1 MNINI
6 NQTELKDAIE
16 KVERLLHKSFLPVL
30 DNVLLTA
37 DNNQITITVNNLCS
51 TLTVDVDGEII
62 TPGTI
67 LIDKSNFKL
76 IKKLSGILNITSSDN
91 LGMVKVNEEEEK
103 EDVISHMVIIKA
115 NRNLKFVSILPEQY
129 PEMPKDINSEA
140 FVVPENVFKDK
151 LKIKAFVAKGHFR
164 QIFNGVLIFKN
175 DMVACNTHYLARY
188 TLNVENKC
196 EDQMNIPI
204 QSIEELNKI
213 LNNKT
218 SSALQ
223 FYYKKDE
230 DEMRYIKIVG
240 NGFIYTTRLVEG
252 VYPNHNNIIPQSSC
266 TMINI
271 DKSKLRDTLEFAFEI
286 VKDVE
291 LRPIMFNI
299 TDQFKI
305 FTSEGIDKSMSEILP
320 SRIQGEELKIC
331 FNVGY
336 MDDIL
341 KIISEDD
348 INIELSGKLSPAVF
362 KGENNKDELYVLVPI
377 RFRDDEEE
385 DRDIAV

>member
-6 NQTELKDAIE
+6 HQTELKNAIE
-16 KVERLLHKSFLPVL
+16 KVERLLHKSLFAVL

-51 TLTVDVDGEII
+51 TLTVNVDGEII
-62 TPGTI
+62 DPGTI

-91 LGMVKVNEEEEK
+91 LGIKEINEEEEK
-103 EDVISHMVIIKA
+103 EDVISNTVIIKA
-115 NRNLKFVSILPEQY
+115 NRNLKFVSNLPEQY

-140 FVVPENVFKDK
+140 FIIPENIFKDK

-164 QIFNGVLIFKN
+164 QIFNGVLIFKD

-188 TLNVENKC
+188 ILNVENKC

-213 LNNKT
+213 SNNKT

-266 TMINI
+266 TMVNV

-299 TDQFKI
+299 TNQFKI

-320 SRIQGEELKIC
+320 SKIQGEELKIC

-341 KIISEDD
+341 KIISEDK
-348 INIELSGKLSPAVF
+348 ISIELSGKLSPAVF
-362 KGENNKDELYVLVPI
+362 KGENNEDELYVLVPI

-385 DRDIAV
+385 DQDIAV

>member
-6 NQTELKDAIE
+6 NQTELKNGIE
-16 KVERLLHKSFLPVL
+16 KVERLLHKSLLPVL
-30 DNVLLTA
+30 DSVLLQA
-37 DNNQITITVNNLCS
+37 ENNKITIIANNLS
-51 TLTVDVDGEII
+51 SALTVDVDGEVID
-62 TPGTI
+62 PGSI

-91 LGMVKVNEEEEK
+91 MGMVNVSDEEEK
-103 EDVISHMVIIKA
+103 EDVISNTVIIKA
-115 NRNLKFVSILPEQY
+115 NRNLKFTSILPEQY
-129 PEMPKDINSEA
+129 PEIPKDIDSEA
-140 FVVPENVFKDK
+140 FIISEKVFKDK

-164 QIFNGVLIFKN
+164 QVFNGVLITGN

-188 TLNVENKC
+188 KLDVENKC
-196 EDQMNIPI
+196 DGQMNIPI

-213 LNNKT
+213 LNNK
-218 SSALQ
+218 SSFDLH

-230 DEMRYIKIVG
+230 DEMKYIKIVG
-240 NGFIYTTRLVEG
+240 KEFVYITRLVEG

-266 TMINI
+266 TAVTIEKNI
-271 DKSKLRDTLEFAFEI
+271 LQDSLEFAFEI
-286 VKDVE
+286 VKDIE

-299 TDQFKI
+299 TDQFKV
-305 FTSEGIDKSMSEILP
+305 FTSEGRDKSMSEILP
-320 SRIQGEELKIC
+320 ATIQGEELKIC
-331 FNVGY
+331 FNTGY

-341 KIISEDD
+341 KIISEDK
-348 INIELSGKLSPAVF
+348 INIELGGKLSPAVF
-362 KGENNKDELYVLVPI
+362 KGENNENELYVLVPI